1 MSEAILNLVVNSKGV
16 PEANDGLEKL
26 TGNADRA
33 EKSAK
38 GLTSTVGML
47 SGALGALGIS
57 LGVMAVKDAAD
68 NWSDMT
74 ARLGLAVG
82 GAEKATAVMQRLQ
95 SVAKNTYS
103 DISTTTE
110 SFIANAG
117 VLRDL
122 GKSTAQALDYTEALN
137 NALVVSGA
145 KAETAA
151 SVQEAMSRAM
161 ALGKL
166 SGDQLNTVIAKGGEV
181 ANVLAKEMGV
191 STLHLRKLGQE
202 GKITGDVIYSALTK
216 NLEDLREKAGE
227 MPATMQDAATAWSN
241 AFTTIVGTVDQATG
255 ASGALGQA
263 LYDLGYQ
270 VAEQAGIIAQAFVA
284 MQMIGSQAI
293 EAISMTFSGMFG
305 DFDAGSAMIIAGAGL
320 AGTALVG
327 LSTIILGPV
336 VGAFAAM
343 TAAILANPIGLLVG
357 ALAAAGAALYLFGGQ
372 INQILG
378 FDVGNAARTGGN
390 YILGAFV
397 GTYNAV
403 LAVWNN
409 FPAAFELTWKTG
421 VNSVLDVMIWW
432 AGKLEVFF
440 AEIPTMLGDAMENFP
455 IIFANAVRG
464 AVKLGVDAIS
474 WMVNQAISLL
484 NKMLSGV
491 RWLLDQVGI
500 QMQEIGSVDIGA
512 GIADLP
518 MVASRAAGKMKNVL
532 TGLKFEL
539 SDQAKETGDLINDA
553 YSKAFNEDHLGGIVD
568 GLGKVWTAAGEA
580 TNQIKDMNAALEGDA
595 GPGMGGALGDAG
607 GKKGKGGKGKGGGGK
622 DEKSRAAEKLA
633 REMEKRL
640 EALKEAH
647 RNEEEVQLAKYQK
660 DLETLQWHL
669 DQKKITEQEFLE
681 WKERVTRDH
690 EAKMLQIRA
699 SGFSDSLTATGEFFG
714 ALAGVMGGNNEKM
727 LRVQKTFAAAAAL
740 VNAYL
745 AASQALADPTVPFWG
760 KFAAVAAVL
769 AKGMALVGAIKS
781 GSSSGGSG
789 GSAGNTQAAAPQQKA
804 PLRQMAE
811 INVHGEVF
819 GREQVIGLIEKINDV
834 QKDGHVISWK
844 GI

>member
-1 MSEAILNLVVNSKGV
+1 
-16 PEANDGLEKL
+16 
-26 TGNADRA
+26 
-33 EKSAK
+33 
-38 GLTSTVGML
+38 ML

-122 GKSTAQALDYTEALN
+122 GKSTAQALDFTESLN

-151 SVQEAMSRAM
+151 SVQEALSRAM
-161 ALGKL
+161 AVEKL
-166 SGDQLNTVIAKGGEV
+166 KGDELNTILKKGGEV
-181 ANVLAKEMGV
+181 ANVLAAELGV
-191 STLHLRKLGQE
+191 STLQLRKLGTD

-216 NLEDLREKAGE
+216 RLEELREKAGE
-227 MPATMQDAATAWSN
+227 MPATMQDAGTAWSN

-263 LYDLGYQ
+263 LYDLGYK
-270 VAEQAGIIAQAFVA
+270 VAEQAGTIAQAFVT
-284 MQMIGSQAI
+284 MQMLGGQAI
-293 EAISMTFSGMFG
+293 EAISMALSGMFG
-305 DFDAGSAMIIAGAGL
+305 DFDTGAALMIAGVGL
-320 AGTALVG
+320 AASAFVG
-327 LSTIILGPV
+327 LAAVIMGPV
-336 VGAFAAM
+336 LGALGAVA
-343 TAAILANPIGLLVG
+343 AAILANPLGLLVG
-357 ALAAAGAALYLFGGQ
+357 AIAAVVAAAYIFRDELT
-372 INQILG
+372 QILG
-378 FDVGNAARTGGN
+378 FDLIEAAKTGAN
-390 YILGAFV
+390 YLIGAFV
-397 GTYNAV
+397 GTYEAV
-403 LAVWNN
+403 KAVWGNL
-409 FPAAFELTWKTG
+409 PAAFEWYWKSA
-421 VNSVLDVMIWW
+421 VNGVLDIMIWW
-432 AGKLEVFF
+432 AGKLEEFF
-440 AEIPTMLGDAMENFP
+440 DAIPGALGDALENFP
-455 IIFANAVRG
+455 TIFANAVRG

-474 WMVNQAISLL
+474 WMVNQAIILL
-484 NKMLSGV
+484 NKMLAGV
-491 RWLLDQVGI
+491 RWLLDKVGME
-500 QMQEIGSVDIGA
+500 MQEIGQVDIGA
-512 GIADLP
+512 GMAALP
-518 MVASRAAGKMKNVL
+518 AAASKAAGA
-532 TGLKFEL
+532 LKGVL
-539 SDQAKETGDLINDA
+539 SDMKIDMSDAAKDAGSKIGDA
-553 YSKAFNEDHLGGIVD
+553 YSSAFKTDYLGDVNNK
-568 GLGKVWTAAGEA
+568 LGETWTLAGEA
-580 TNQIKDMNAALEGDA
+580 TKQIENMNAALEGDA
-595 GPGMGGALGDAG
+595 GPGMGGSLDDSK
-607 GKKGKGGKGKGGGGK
+607 GKKGKGKGGK
-622 DEKSRAAEKLA
+622 DEKSKAAEKLA
-633 REMEKRL
+633 RDMEKRL

-669 DQKKITEQEFLE
+669 DQKKITEQEFLD

-699 SGFSDSLTATGEFFG
+699 SGFSESLTATGEFFG

-727 LRVQKTFAAAAAL
+727 LRVQKAFAAAAAL

-781 GSSSGGSG
+781 GSSAGGGGGSG
-789 GSAGNTQAAAPQQKA
+789 GGNTQVAAPQEKA
-804 PLRQMAE
+804 PIRQMAR
-811 INVHGEVF
+811 IDVHGEVF
-819 GREQVIGLIEKINDV
+819 NREQVIGLIEKINDV
-834 QKDGHVISWK
+834 QKDGHVISWQ
-844 GI
+844 GV

>member
-16 PEANDGLEKL
+16 PEANEGLEKL

-38 GLTSTVGML
+38 GLTSTVGLL

-57 LGVMAVKDAAD
+57 LGVMAVKNAAD
-68 NWSDMT
+68 SWSDMN

-82 GAEKATAVMQRLQ
+82 SADKATAVMQRLQ

-103 DISTTTE
+103 DINTTTE

-166 SGDQLNTVIAKGGEV
+166 SGDQLNTVLAKGGEV
-181 ANVLAKEMGV
+181 AAVLAAELGV
-191 STLHLRKLGQE
+191 SQIQLRKMGQE
-202 GKITGDVIYSALTK
+202 GKITGDVIYSALT
-216 NLEDLREKAGE
+216 NRLEELREKAGS

-270 VAEQAGIIAQAFVA
+270 VAEQAGTIAQAFVA
-284 MQMIGSQAI
+284 MQMIGGQAI
-293 EAISMTFSGMFG
+293 EAISTAFSGMFG
-305 DFDAGSAMIIAGAGL
+305 DFDTGSAMIIAGVGL
-320 AGTALVG
+320 VGTALVG
-327 LSTIILGPV
+327 LSSIILGPV

-357 ALAAAGAALYLFGGQ
+357 ALAAAGAALYLFGDQ

-378 FDVGNAARTGGN
+378 FDVGNAARAGGN

-500 QMQEIGSVDIGA
+500 QMQELGSVDIGA

-539 SDQAKETGDLINDA
+539 SDQAKETGDLISDA
-553 YSKAFNEDHLGGIVD
+553 YSKAFSEDHLGGIVD
-568 GLGKVWTAAGEA
+568 GLGKVWTAAGDA

-595 GPGMGGALGDAG
+595 GSGMGGALGDG
-607 GKKGKGGKGKGGGGK
+607 SGGKGGKGKGGGGK

-633 REMEKRL
+633 RDMEKRL

-669 DQKKITEQEFLE
+669 DQKKLTEQEFLE

-699 SGFSDSLTATGEFFG
+699 AGFSDSLTATGEFFG
-714 ALAGVMGGNNEKM
+714 ALASVMGGNNDKL

-781 GSSSGGSG
+781 GSNSGGG
-789 GSAGNTQAAAPQQKA
+789 GSAGTTQSAAPQEKA
-804 PLRQMAE
+804 PPRQMAE

-819 GREQVIGLIEKINDV
+819 NREQVIGLIEKINDV